1 MNNVFYKDWVNC
13 RVNRIINILGKDWFG
28 GKSVLEL
35 GACYGDIG
43 MELVRYGA
51 DVLFTDARQ
60 DNLKE
65 IPGKYPFANFT
76 PKTLT
81 LDQNYHYNLNKRFD
95 LVLHFGT
102 LCHVENWKQ
111 DLKCAMDHTNLMF
124 LETIVNPYPGPDE
137 RHYTGNRKY
146 MGSTSGYQAVFTA
159 ESVEEVL
166 SSLGCK
172 YLRIDSKE
180 LNTEWSWLENQHLI
194 RHVYDW
200 TTSNT
205 DSYYNDSIKYKQKVH
220 FRRMWLVIK

>member
-1 MNNVFYKDWVNC
+1 MNSVFYKDWVDC
-13 RVNRIINILGKDWFG
+13 RVNQIISILGKGWFG
-28 GKSVLEL
+28 GKNVLEL

-60 DNLKE
+60 DNLKV
-65 IPGKYPFANFT
+65 ISAKYPFANFT
-76 PKTLT
+76 PNTLT
-81 LDQNYHYNLNKRFD
+81 LDQNYPYNLNRKFD
-95 LVLHFGT
+95 LVIHFGA

-111 DLKCAMDHTNLMF
+111 DLKCAMDHTPLMF
-124 LETIVNPYPGPDE
+124 LETIVSPYQGPDGLIN
-137 RHYTGNRKY
+137 TGDRNY
-146 MGSTSGYQAVFTA
+146 MGSPNGYQSIFTA

-172 YLRIDSKE
+172 YLRLDSKE
-180 LNTEWSWLENQHLI
+180 LNTEWSWMGDQHLI

-200 TTSNT
+200 TTSNI
-205 DSYYNDSIKYKQKVH
+205 DSYYNESLKYQQKIH